1 MAVQD
6 LLSQDEIDALL
17 HGVDDGL
24 VETEVEATP
33 GSVKS
38 YDLTSQDRIVR
49 GRMPTL
55 EMINERFARYTRI
68 SMFNLLRRSADVAV
82 GGVQVMKF
90 GEYVHSLYVPTSL
103 NLVKMKPLRGT
114 ALFILD
120 AKLVFKLVD
129 NFFGGDGRHA
139 KIEGREF
146 TPTEL
151 RVVRMVLEQAFVD
164 LKEAWQAV
172 LEMNFEYVNSEV
184 NPAMANIVS
193 PSEVVVVS
201 TFHIELDG
209 GGGDLHIT
217 MPYSMI
223 EPIRE
228 MLDAGFQSDRRPGR
242 ALDQG
247 PARGRAG
254 RPGTARRHRG
264 PPPAQAARHPAHAA
278 GRRDPGGDAGTH
290 GDARQRRARLQG
302 QAGRPQGQPGATDS
316 RSGRALALIAS
327 PEKTNHGRR
336 RKSDHRG
343 TGTGRRVGGGAGRG
357 GRRQPGRHRCADGP
371 GRRDP
376 VAEPSTPRAPM
387 EEFGASPKAP
397 TISGLEG
404 PNLDVILDIPVTISM
419 EVGHT
424 DISIRNL
431 LQLNQGSVIELDRL
445 AGEPLDVL
453 VNGTL
458 IAHGEVVVV
467 NESSASA

>member
-1 MAVQD
+1 MAMQD

-24 VETEVEATP
+24 VETESDVEP
-33 GSVKS
+33 GAIKS

-114 ALFILD
+114 GLFILD

-151 RVVRMVLEQAFVD
+151 RVVRMVIEQAFVD
-164 LKEAWQAV
+164 LAEAWSAV
-172 LEMNFEYVNSEV
+172 LPITFEYVNSEV

-217 MPYSMI
+217 VPYAMI

-228 MLDAGFQSDRRPGR
+228 MLDAGFQSDVDDQDERWQNALREDILDVNVPVDATVVRRQLR
-242 ALDQG
+242 L
-247 PARGRAG
+247 
-254 RPGTARRHRG
+254 
-264 PPPAQAARHPAHAA
+264 
-278 GRRDPGGDAGTH
+278 RDILH
-290 GDARQRRARLQG
+290 M
-302 QAGRPQGQPGATDS
+302 QPGDVIPVEMPEFMVM
-316 RSGRALALIAS
+316 RANGVPSFKVKLGSHKGNLAL
-327 PEKTNHGRR
+327 
-336 RKSDHRG
+336 
-343 TGTGRRVGGGAGRG
+343 
-357 GRRQPGRHRCADGP
+357 Q
-371 GRRDP
+371 
-376 VAEPSTPRAPM
+376 
-387 EEFGASPKAP
+387 
-397 TISGLEG
+397 
-404 PNLDVILDIPVTISM
+404 ILD
-419 EVGHT
+419 
-424 DISIRNL
+424 
-431 LQLNQGSVIELDRL
+431 
-445 AGEPLDVL
+445 PLVRPR
-453 VNGTL
+453 
-458 IAHGEVVVV
+458 
-467 NESSASA
+467 

>member
-24 VETEVEATP
+24 VQTELAADP

-68 SMFNLLRRSADVAV
+68 SMFNMLRRSADVAV

-103 NLVKMKPLRGT
+103 NLVKIKPLRGT

-151 RVVRMVLEQAFVD
+151 RVVRMVLEQAFID
-164 LKEAWQAV
+164 LKEAWQAIMEV
-172 LEMNFEYVNSEV
+172 SFEYINSEV
-184 NPAMANIVS
+184 NPAMANIVG
-193 PSEVVVVS
+193 PSEAIVVS

-209 GGGDLHIT
+209 GGGDLHVT

-223 EPIRE
+223 EPVRE
-228 MLDAGFQSDRRPGR
+228 MLDAGFQSDLDDQDERWVK
-242 ALDQG
+242 ALREDLLDVDV
-247 PARGRAG
+247 PLSA
-254 RPGTARRHRG
+254 TVARRQLRL
-264 PPPAQAARHPAHAA
+264 
-278 GRRDPGGDAGTH
+278 RDILH
-290 GDARQRRARLQG
+290 M
-302 QAGRPQGQPGATDS
+302 QPGDIIPVELPEEMIM
-316 RSGRALALIAS
+316 RANGVPSFKVKLGSHKGNLALQVVESI
-327 PEKTNHGRR
+327 TRR
-336 RKSDHRG
+336 
-343 TGTGRRVGGGAGRG
+343 
-357 GRRQPGRHRCADGP
+357 
-371 GRRDP
+371 
-376 VAEPSTPRAPM
+376 
-387 EEFGASPKAP
+387 
-397 TISGLEG
+397 
-404 PNLDVILDIPVTISM
+404 
-419 EVGHT
+419 
-424 DISIRNL
+424 
-431 LQLNQGSVIELDRL
+431 
-445 AGEPLDVL
+445 
-453 VNGTL
+453 
-458 IAHGEVVVV
+458 
-467 NESSASA
+467 

>member
-17 HGVDDGL
+17 HGVDDGM
-24 VETEVEATP
+24 VQTEGPSEP
-33 GSVKS
+33 GTVKS

-103 NLVKMKPLRGT
+103 NLAKIKPLRGT

-151 RVVRMVLEQAFVD
+151 RVVRMVLDQAFID
-164 LKEAWQAV
+164 LKEAWQAIMEV
-172 LEMNFEYVNSEV
+172 NFEYINSEV
-184 NPAMANIVS
+184 NPAMANIVG
-193 PSEVVVVS
+193 PSEAVVIS

-209 GGGDLHIT
+209 GGGDLHVT

-228 MLDAGFQSDRRPGR
+228 MLDAGFQSDLDDQDERWVNALKEDVLDVSVPLTTTVAQRQLPLRDILHMRPGDVIPVELPDSLVMR
-242 ALDQG
+242 ANGVPSFKVKLG
-247 PARGRAG
+247 SHKGN
-254 RPGTARRHRG
+254 
-264 PPPAQAARHPAHAA
+264 
-278 GRRDPGGDAGTH
+278 
-290 GDARQRRARLQG
+290 
-302 QAGRPQGQPGATDS
+302 
-316 RSGRALALIAS
+316 LALQIIE
-327 PEKTNHGRR
+327 PIERR
-336 RKSDHRG
+336 
-343 TGTGRRVGGGAGRG
+343 
-357 GRRQPGRHRCADGP
+357 
-371 GRRDP
+371 
-376 VAEPSTPRAPM
+376 
-387 EEFGASPKAP
+387 
-397 TISGLEG
+397 
-404 PNLDVILDIPVTISM
+404 
-419 EVGHT
+419 
-424 DISIRNL
+424 
-431 LQLNQGSVIELDRL
+431 
-445 AGEPLDVL
+445 
-453 VNGTL
+453 
-458 IAHGEVVVV
+458 
-467 NESSASA
+467 

>member
-24 VETEVEATP
+24 VQTDNVAEP

-68 SMFNLLRRSADVAV
+68 SMFNMLRRSADVAV

-103 NLVKMKPLRGT
+103 NLVKIKPLRGT

-164 LKEAWQAV
+164 LKEAWQAIMEV
-172 LEMNFEYVNSEV
+172 NFEYINSEV
-184 NPAMANIVS
+184 NPAMANIVG
-193 PSEVVVVS
+193 PSEAVVVS

-209 GGGDLHIT
+209 GGGDLHVT

-223 EPIRE
+223 EPVRE
-228 MLDAGFQSDRRPGR
+228 MLDAGFQSDLDDQDERWIN
-242 ALDQG
+242 ALRQDVLDVDVPIG
-247 PARGRAG
+247 A
-254 RPGTARRHRG
+254 TVARRQLRL
-264 PPPAQAARHPAHAA
+264 
-278 GRRDPGGDAGTH
+278 RDILH
-290 GDARQRRARLQG
+290 M
-302 QAGRPQGQPGATDS
+302 QPGDVIPVEMPEEMIM
-316 RSGRALALIAS
+316 RANGVPVFKVKMGSHKGNLAL
-327 PEKTNHGRR
+327 
-336 RKSDHRG
+336 
-343 TGTGRRVGGGAGRG
+343 
-357 GRRQPGRHRCADGP
+357 Q
-371 GRRDP
+371 
-376 VAEPSTPRAPM
+376 
-387 EEFGASPKAP
+387 
-397 TISGLEG
+397 
-404 PNLDVILDIPVTISM
+404 
-419 EVGHT
+419 
-424 DISIRNL
+424 
-431 LQLNQGSVIELDRL
+431 VIEPIERR
-445 AGEPLDVL
+445 
-453 VNGTL
+453 
-458 IAHGEVVVV
+458 
-467 NESSASA
+467 

>member
-24 VETEVEATP
+24 VQTDNAAEP

-68 SMFNLLRRSADVAV
+68 SMFNMLRRSADVAV

-103 NLVKMKPLRGT
+103 NLVKIKPLRGT

-164 LKEAWQAV
+164 LKEAWQAIMEV
-172 LEMNFEYVNSEV
+172 NFEYINSEV
-184 NPAMANIVS
+184 NPAMANIVG
-193 PSEVVVVS
+193 PSEAIVVS

-209 GGGDLHIT
+209 GGGDLHVT

-223 EPIRE
+223 EPVRE
-228 MLDAGFQSDRRPGR
+228 MLDAGFQSDLDDQDERWVN
-242 ALDQG
+242 ALRQDVLDVDV
-247 PARGRAG
+247 PIDA
-254 RPGTARRHRG
+254 TVARR
-264 PPPAQAARHPAHAA
+264 QLKL
-278 GRRDPGGDAGTH
+278 RDILH
-290 GDARQRRARLQG
+290 M
-302 QAGRPQGQPGATDS
+302 QPGDVIPVEMPEDMIM
-316 RSGRALALIAS
+316 RANGVPAFKVKMGSHKGNLAL
-327 PEKTNHGRR
+327 
-336 RKSDHRG
+336 
-343 TGTGRRVGGGAGRG
+343 
-357 GRRQPGRHRCADGP
+357 Q
-371 GRRDP
+371 
-376 VAEPSTPRAPM
+376 
-387 EEFGASPKAP
+387 
-397 TISGLEG
+397 
-404 PNLDVILDIPVTISM
+404 
-419 EVGHT
+419 
-424 DISIRNL
+424 
-431 LQLNQGSVIELDRL
+431 VIEPIERR
-445 AGEPLDVL
+445 
-453 VNGTL
+453 
-458 IAHGEVVVV
+458 
-467 NESSASA
+467 